1 MYYESFFISTLFIF
15 FLFSRSTFSCSQR
28 KRNKD
33 RETMNKDEYNCELS
47 LFDSDIPPLLIF
59 HRRKWRR
66 MVGKKKKKEPKK
78 KWINYELRIFLYL
91 LYLLSFSSS
100 NSTHVLFEVF
110 LAKDEKCKGGTR
122 RRGRK
127 NEQRRMQQ
135 LWISRYG
142 IVYNRSAQEK
152 FLFFFFFYAR
162 LTRRLL
168 L

>member
-1 MYYESFFISTLFIF
+1 M
-15 FLFSRSTFSCSQR
+15 
-28 KRNKD
+28 
-33 RETMNKDEYNCELS
+33 
-47 LFDSDIPPLLIF
+47 
-59 HRRKWRR
+59 
-66 MVGKKKKKEPKK
+66 KKNGGQKKEERTKK

-91 LYLLSFSSS
+91 FYLLSFSSS

-152 FLFFFFFYAR
+152 FLFFFFFLCSTYPSIATLTLRSRDERGSGVAAESFRCFISAR
-162 LTRRLL
+162 RFLQICRRSLGL
-168 L
+168 NNVSPW